1 MAPCTRIWLLFPL
14 AAWLVHNCSP
24 LARAQSADF
33 ESDHR
38 ARLTQESGEEIYA
51 TLCQACHMEG
61 GVGAAG
67 AYPALAG
74 NPKLASADYPLSV
87 VIGGRRGMPPFGS
100 TLTDRQV
107 ATVVNYVRTHFGNEF
122 APPVTADD
130 VSAARR

>member
-1 MAPCTRIWLLFPL
+1 MAPCTRIRLLLAF
-14 AAWLVHNCSP
+14 AAWLVLNCSP

-38 ARLTQESGEEIYA
+38 ARFTPQSGEEIYA

-67 AYPALAG
+67 AYPTLAG
-74 NPKLASADYPLSV
+74 NPKLASADYAVSL
-87 VIGGRRGMPPFGS
+87 VISGRRGMPPFGA
-100 TLTDRQV
+100 TLTDQQV
-107 ATVVNYVRTHFGNEF
+107 AAVVNYVRTDFGNEF
-122 APPVTADD
+122 APPVTVDD